1 MIYEQDYLLR
11 SIAQLIRF
19 LAKIVFGKD
28 TVTYELS
35 EDEAYKES
43 DNLHK
48 ALVALLSDG
57 KINEAE
63 NLLFDEF
70 KSEDNR
76 HMMVA
81 LDFYRRLNDFG
92 DEFLRDH
99 DFSREEIEEGLREI
113 ASKARIV

>member
-35 EDEAYKES
+35 DDEAYKES

-70 KSEDNR
+70 KSKDNR

>member
-1 MIYEQDYLLR
+1 MIYEQDYLMR

-28 TVTYELS
+28 TVTYALS
-35 EDEAYKES
+35 EDEVHEDS

-48 ALVALLSDG
+48 TLVALLSDG

-63 NLLFDEF
+63 NLLFDQF
-70 KSEDNR
+70 KGEDNR

-81 LDFYRRLNDFG
+81 IDFYRRLNDFS
-92 DEFLRDH
+92 DDFLLEH
-99 DFSREEIEEGLREI
+99 DFSRKEIEEGLREI
-113 ASKARIV
+113 ARTAGIG